1 MHKNPTHRTQPI
13 VDATSMRVVA
23 YEVLSNGRLPFGDA
37 DGMLRVDL
45 SSLEYGAL
53 LAKTSGIRVHCNL
66 EYHTLITATDEIE
79 RLVCAGIVV
88 ELVERHDILRHKR
101 MFERVA
107 KSAERLRAAGA
118 LIALDDVTL
127 CSRERSLI
135 RAVHPDIVKVDNR
148 DALVSLC
155 KATHGLQIVAERIEQ
170 EHQAELARLL
180 GASMLQGFWCDR
192 ELRGCEHEAPT
203 AIANE
208 ET

>member
-1 MHKNPTHRTQPI
+1 
-13 VDATSMRVVA
+13 MRVVA

-66 EYHTLITATDEIE
+66 EYHTLITATAAVE
-79 RLVCAGIVV
+79 RLVCKGIII
-88 ELVERHDILRHKR
+88 ELVERHDILRHPR
-101 MFERVA
+101 MFERA
-107 KSAERLRAAGA
+107 AESTERLRAAGA

-127 CSRERSLI
+127 CSRERSLMS
-135 RAVHPDIVKVDNR
+135 AVRPDIVKVDNR
-148 DALVSLC
+148 DSLFSLC
-155 KATHGLQIVAERIEQ
+155 KEVHGLQIVAERIEH